1 MGDRVVM
8 MWEIGAPIRVFG
20 KQWGGLRTAYTL

>member
-1 MGDRVVM
+1 

-20 KQWGGLRTAYTL
+20 KQWGGFRTAYTL